1 MSDLL
6 KGNRPTCFLHR
17 LWESVHEK
25 KSVSLLENSTCTTKN
40 FLSDFFKSC
49 RRQPTSDL
57 SALTSS
63 CCPVRAAKHQ
73 DDLCD
78 NSLDFFTPEIHGDR
92 TGCCRKR
99 GLPPPYYYSSFLHA
113 LTLPGRCSA
122 PSLPRPSAQHP
133 PDSTAMTRRRREATF
148 WFGCTLQ
155 SEVKE
160 EREGEGGTKGG
171 WRRERER
178 ERALTTV
185 TAPVKATLV
194 IKRT

>member
-1 MSDLL
+1 
-6 KGNRPTCFLHR
+6 
-17 LWESVHEK
+17 
-25 KSVSLLENSTCTTKN
+25 
-40 FLSDFFKSC
+40 
-49 RRQPTSDL
+49 
-57 SALTSS
+57 
-63 CCPVRAAKHQ
+63 
-73 DDLCD
+73 
-78 NSLDFFTPEIHGDR
+78 
-92 TGCCRKR
+92 
-99 GLPPPYYYSSFLHA
+99 
-113 LTLPGRCSA
+113 
-122 PSLPRPSAQHP
+122 
-133 PDSTAMTRRRREATF
+133 MTRRRREATF